1 MNTAVYI
8 SRSYLKSFVLIELK
22 DRKYRITLKEMKL
35 AQKYSD
41 GLNEEG
47 SKLKDYAIKNG
58 KPEFRKSFI
67 KAPSGILNFTFDKV
81 FGIKKKNKSD
91 W

>member
-1 MNTAVYI
+1 MYI
-8 SRSYLKSFVLIELK
+8 SRSYFKSFVLIELK

-41 GLNEEG
+41 GLTEEG
-47 SKLKDYAIKNG
+47 RISELKDYAIKNG

-81 FGIKKKNKSD
+81 FRIKKKNKSD

>member
-1 MNTAVYI
+1 
-8 SRSYLKSFVLIELK
+8 
-22 DRKYRITLKEMKL
+22 MKL

-47 SKLKDYAIKNG
+47 RISKLKDYAIKNG

-67 KAPSGILNFTFDKV
+67 KAPSRILNFTFDKV
-81 FGIKKKNKSD
+81 FRIKKKNKSN